1 MTMKKVLTIALTLTL
16 TITGTLTVAAQTGR
30 QLKVYMKGGLV
41 DKVQVAT
48 NASIGHSR
56 TDLNGTV
63 HDDYVSAVV
72 KDAEGR
78 ERQYLISQ
86 LDSLV
91 MPNGRRV
98 VFIGNQNGNVNGNEN
113 QNENQ
118 NQNENGSRSTQR
130 RTIFKGRFPGTAG
143 SGNVTFYWQPNDRI
157 RLDAGY
163 ASRAEQLTGGG
174 TGASFYFDGADDLDA
189 TSYRVYFPDRSVTIK
204 SVQTQIGADNTD
216 HIGQSGDCGTA
227 TATRTPITQ
236 HPSPNTTYTFTLDH
250 KAAYL
255 CFLPHIDNLPSAKL
269 TKITLSCSAAIA
281 GTYELSGSGLYNGTA
296 TSSTITLNLVPQK
309 AKDFFIGHDALT
321 EQDSCAA
328 YMVIAPQSSN
338 QTFTVTYHLTDTLS
352 RLKTFY
358 IQSLSNFKPVAN
370 TVYPVTCRIPDNIF
384 QSIDLGFDHLW
395 SSVNLGSMM
404 PDEPGNYY
412 AWGETAPKGEFTVS
426 NYTADVDS
434 EVLDIC
440 GTEYDPVS
448 QSPLGNSW
456 QMPTAAEMEEL
467 IDLCQWEWSVYNGAE
482 GWLVTG
488 TNNGNDDV
496 EPQRIFLPMTGYK
509 NGIVTQQPSQGYYWL
524 GTREDGASGNA
535 SALILSRESKQ
546 KALMQGWQ
554 GMNIRPVKTIWREF
568 NIPYSG
574 LQYIDLR
581 SHGPGYNIKVYD
593 HAGPN
598 GNYGNSVN
606 GYIQITCAEG
616 YKLNITGNVDTE
628 GCDYFRCYDVTEN
641 GDVQFAVASGWGGSI
656 NATSKTNVVKL
667 YFKSDGSIVGSGLNL
682 TVTIQRMTTVYHV
695 NVEDVE
701 GGTLSINHSTINA
714 QHSTANPED
723 TITMTAT
730 PAPGYVLHHIE
741 VKCDGEVLTL
751 YEDDPRL
758 FQSASSAARH
768 YLMCDTVRVRDGNW
782 WHDTSHFLMPYS
794 DVTVTPVFTNSDED
808 LWLNMAGNG
817 TTKVERKYLQRL
829 IDNGMSKF
837 RFYDYAGKNGNYG
850 NNVDGYMFVDAPAG
864 YVMQIDASTVLEG
877 ADHLYI
883 YDGSN
888 NSYQCLMDPHGT
900 GSTTTHNNAF
910 FAHFHTDGS
919 VVYSGYDCVVTLKP
933 DEVVQFNIPYN
944 TVVDLTEEHMTW
956 LLNTKGL
963 TTMKVYDSGGPD
975 GNYGN
980 SASGSLYFHLPQ
992 GYHMHVYGTSTTE
1005 HCDHLYVYD
1014 TDGVKVNVAGQNQTV
1029 DFSTKSNFLR
1039 LQLTSDGSTTYSG
1052 VDLTVD
1058 FIQDEE

>member
-1 MTMKKVLTIALTLTL
+1 MVDVVRMNANGTI
-16 TITGTLTVAAQTGR
+16 R
-30 QLKVYMKGGLV
+30 
-41 DKVQVAT
+41 
-48 NASIGHSR
+48 HSC
-56 TDLNGTV
+56 TDLNGQV
-63 HDDYVSAVV
+63 HQDYVTMVV
-72 KDAEGR
+72 TDVEGH
-78 ERQYLISQ
+78 ERQYLLSQ

-91 MPNGRRV
+91 LPSGQRV
-98 VFIGNQNGNVNGNEN
+98 VF
-113 QNENQ
+113 
-118 NQNENGSRSTQR
+118 NGSMLSQPLYAPRSTDWTEHPRSAPR
-130 RTIFKGRFPGTAG
+130 RTSFKGNFPGEGT
-143 SGNVTFYWQPNDRI
+143 GNVTFYWTENDHI
-157 RLDAGY
+157 RLDAGDE
-163 ASRAEQLTGGG
+163 SRAGDLTAGG
-174 TGASFYFDGADDLDA
+174 TSAQFVFEDA
-189 TSYRVYFPDRSVTIK
+189 ELEAPSYMVYYPDKVVTIPTEQA
-204 SVQTQIGADNTD
+204 QTGADNTD
-216 HIGQSGDCGTA
+216 HIGHSGDCGTA
-227 TATRTPITQ
+227 IASLTTNPQSLTPNY
-236 HPSPNTTYTFTLDH
+236 SFTLQH

-255 CFLPHIDNLPSAKL
+255 CFLPLIDHLPSVKV
-269 TKITLSCSAAIA
+269 TKIQLSCNEAIA
-281 GTYELSGSGLYNGTA
+281 GTYQLSLTGLYNPA
-296 TSSTITLNLVPQK
+296 NTSKKIMLDLNAQRPR
-309 AKDFFIGHDALT
+309 DFFLGHQIIT
-321 EQDSCAA
+321 EQDMCAA
-328 YMVIAPQSSN
+328 YMVIAPQTAKRN
-338 QTFTVTYHLTDTLS
+338 FTATYFLTDTLS
-352 RLKTFY
+352 RLTTTYQQKFSF
-358 IQSLSNFKPVAN
+358 QPVAN
-370 TVYPVTCRIPDNIF
+370 TVYPVVCHIPESLF

-395 SSVNLGSMM
+395 SNVNLGSNI
-404 PDEPGNYY
+404 PNEAGNYY
-412 AWGETAPKGEFTVS
+412 AWGEVTSKGDFCSS
-426 NYTADVDS
+426 NYTANISS

-448 QSPLGNSW
+448 QSSLGSSW
-456 QMPTAAEMEEL
+456 QMPTADEMDEL
-467 IDLCQWEWSVYNGAE
+467 IDLCHWEWTEYNGAE

-509 NGIVTQQPSQGYYWL
+509 NGTITQQPSQGYYWL
-524 GTREDGASGNA
+524 GTREDAVSGNA
-535 SALILSRESKQ
+535 SALVLSRESKQ

-574 LQYIDLR
+574 IQYIDLR

-598 GNYGNSVN
+598 GNYGNSAD
-606 GYIQITCAEG
+606 GYLVITCAEG
-616 YKLNITGNVDTE
+616 YKLNITGGVDTE
-628 GCDYFRCYDVTEN
+628 ANCDPFVVCDVTEN
-641 GDVQFAVASGWGGSI
+641 GDVEFGRASGKGGSI

-667 YFKSDGSIVGSGLNL
+667 YFHSDGSSTFSGLNL

-701 GGTLSINHSTINA
+701 GGTLSINYSTINA
-714 QHSTANPED
+714 QQTSANPED

-741 VKCDGEVLTL
+741 VKCDGKVLTL

-768 YLMCDTVRVRDGNW
+768 YVMCDTVRVRDGNW

-808 LWLNMAGNG
+808 LWLNMAGND

-829 IDNGMSKF
+829 VDNGMSKF

-850 NNVDGYMFVDAPAG
+850 NNVNGYMFVDAPVG
-864 YVMQIDASTVLEG
+864 YIMQIDASTVLEG

-883 YDGSN
+883 YDGCN
-888 NSYQCLMDPHGT
+888 NSYQLLMDPHGT

-910 FAHFHTDGS
+910 FAHFKTDGS
-919 VVYSGYDCVVTLKP
+919 VVYSGYDCVVTVKP
-933 DEVVQFNIPYN
+933 DEVEQFNIPHN

-975 GNYGN
+975 GDYGN
-980 SASGSLYFHLPQ
+980 SADGSLYFRLPQ

-1005 HCDHLYVYD
+1005 NRDHLYVYD
-1014 TDGVKVNVAGQNQTV
+1014 TDGVKVDVAGQNKAIDYT
-1029 DFSTKSNFLR
+1029 TTSNFLR
-1039 LQLTSDGSTTYSG
+1039 LRFTSDSSVTYAG

>member
-1 MTMKKVLTIALTLTL
+1 MLTILTMALVL
-16 TITGTLTVAAQTGR
+16 TITGALSISAQQVR
-30 QLKVYMKGGLV
+30 QLKVYLKGGIV
-41 DKVQVAT
+41 DKVRV
-48 NASIGHSR
+48 NANTPIRHSC
-56 TDLNGTV
+56 TDLNGEEQ
-63 HDDYVSAVV
+63 DDYVTMVV
-72 KDAEGR
+72 TDAEGK
-78 ERQYLISQ
+78 ERPYLISQ
-86 LDSLV
+86 VDSLV
-91 MPNGRRV
+91 LPSGQRV
-98 VFIGNQNGNVNGNEN
+98 VFQGNMQS
-113 QNENQ
+113 QP
-118 NQNENGSRSTQR
+118 R
-130 RTIFKGRFPGTAG
+130 RT
-143 SGNVTFYWQPNDRI
+143 S
-157 RLDAGY
+157 LDA
-163 ASRAEQLTGGG
+163 
-174 TGASFYFDGADDLDA
+174 DLDA
-189 TSYRVYFPDRSVTIK
+189 TSYLVYYPDKSVTIPM
-204 SVQTQIGADNTD
+204 VQTQTGANNTE
-216 HIGQSGDCGTA
+216 HIGRSGDCGTA
-227 TATRTPITQ
+227 VATINDNENDNVNY
-236 HPSPNTTYTFTLDH
+236 SFTLQH
-250 KAAYL
+250 KAAFF
-255 CFLPHIDNLPSAKL
+255 CFLPHIDYLPSV
-269 TKITLSCSAAIA
+269 KIDKIQVSCNEAIA
-281 GTYELSGSGLYNGTA
+281 GTYQLSPAGLYNVTNA
-296 TSSTITLNLVPQK
+296 SKKITLNLNAQQP
-309 AKDFFIGHDALT
+309 KDFFVGHRAAA
-321 EQDSCAA
+321 EQDTCAA
-328 YMVIAPQSSN
+328 YMVIAPQSASRN
-338 QTFTVTYHLTDTLS
+338 FTVTYFLTDTLS
-352 RLKTFY
+352 RLTTTYQQTF
-358 IQSLSNFKPVAN
+358 SLKPVEN

-384 QSIDLGFDHLW
+384 QSIDLGFNHLW
-395 SSVNLGSMM
+395 SSVNMGSMM

-412 AWGETAPKGEFTVS
+412 AWGETAPKGEFSAS
-426 NYTADVDS
+426 NYTADIGS

-448 QSPLGNSW
+448 HSSLGSSW
-456 QMPTAAEMEEL
+456 QMPTANEMDEL
-467 IDLCQWEWSVYNGAE
+467 IDLCLWEWAEYNGAE

-496 EPQRIFLPMTGYK
+496 APQRIFLPMTGYK
-509 NGIVTQQPSQGYYWL
+509 NGTVTQQPSQGYYWL
-524 GTREDGASGNA
+524 GTREDAVSGDA
-535 SALILSRESKQ
+535 SALVLSRESKQ

-593 HAGPN
+593 HGGPN
-598 GNYGNSVN
+598 GNYGNSAD
-606 GYIQITCAEG
+606 GYLVITCAEG
-616 YKLNITGNVDTE
+616 YKLNISGGVDTE
-628 GCDYFRCYDVTEN
+628 GCDYFRCYDMTEN
-641 GDVQFAVASGWGGSI
+641 GEVQFGVASGTGSSI
-656 NATSKTNVVKL
+656 NATSKTNIVKL
-667 YFKSDGSIVGSGLNL
+667 YFGSDGSKVYSGLNL

-714 QHSTANPED
+714 QQTSANPED

-741 VKCDGEVLTL
+741 VKCDGKVLTL

-837 RFYDYAGKNGNYG
+837 RFYDYAGMNGNYG
-850 NNVDGYMFVDAPAG
+850 NNVDGYMFVDAPVG
-864 YVMQIDASTVLEG
+864 YVMQIDASTNLEG

-888 NSYQCLMDPHGT
+888 NSYQLIMDLHGT

-933 DEVVQFNIPYN
+933 DEVVQFNIPHN

-963 TTMKVYDSGGPD
+963 TSMMVYDSGGPD
-975 GNYGN
+975 GNYG
-980 SASGSLYFHLPQ
+980 SGASGSLYFHLPQ
-992 GYHMHVYGTSTTE
+992 GYHMHVYGTSSTE
-1005 HCDHLYVYD
+1005 GCDYLNVYD
-1014 TDGVKVNVAGQNQTV
+1014 TDGVKVSVSNQNQTV
-1029 DFSTKSNFLR
+1029 DYTTTSNFLR
-1039 LQLTSDGSTTYSG
+1039 LQLTSDGSVTYAG

-1058 FIQDEE
+1058 FVKDEE